1 MKRFFTGMSE
11 QKGFSNKYN
20 NIEYRDS
27 LAETKKL
34 NLIVAILDEYGLEAI
49 VTTHEYVNANIWILI
64 LEQVAEHGEKFIIFG
79 DNVSYHTARIS
90 RNVYERH

>member
-11 QKGFSNKYN
+11 QKGFSNYN

-34 NLIVAILDEYGLEAI
+34 NFIVAILDEYGLEAI
-49 VTTHEYVNANIWILI
+49 VTTHDYVNANIWIQI
-64 LEQVAEHGEKFIIFG
+64 LEQVAEHGDKFFFL
-79 DNVSYHTARIS
+79 R
-90 RNVYERH
+90 